1 MNSNNFCPAPW
12 MSLFVQGNTTSVCCA
27 DNNKLNL
34 SPLEFRSS
42 EHLKNIKKQFLAGEK
57 PSNCSHCWNQESEG
71 LQSIRQHY
79 NDDNPQYSDLN
90 SFTIET
96 ELPVEHIELRTSN
109 LCNYSCRMCN
119 AKNSVE
125 IKREIDRNPS
135 LSTWFVN
142 VDDSTMKD
150 QNLQEVFDSIHTLNR
165 LFLTGGEPLLMKE
178 YYDLMDYAIS
188 IGRNE
193 KMELIV
199 YTNVS
204 VYNPKFIEKLLKF
217 DKVNLNLSIDGVG
230 KTAEYQRK
238 GTDWNTVYKNA
249 IIFVNLPVK
258 TTIHSTITA
267 YTLLD
272 FSSLADFYNEMLH
285 INNNIYFMA
294 HPISSPKALNFL
306 NLNGDLR
313 SKAIDEITKSIYKLN
328 DKKFSQINI
337 QLENILKA
345 LKTDT
350 QQNYTEFVEF
360 TKSLDISRNER
371 FEDVFGYKL
380 Y

>member
-1 MNSNNFCPAPW
+1 
-12 MSLFVQGNTTSVCCA
+12 MSLFVQGNTTGMCCA

-57 PSNCSHCWNQESEG
+57 PSNCSHCWISESEG

-79 NDDNPQYSDLN
+79 IEDNPQYSNLN

-142 VDDSTMKD
+142 VDDSTMKA

-178 YYDLMDYAIS
+178 YYYLMDYAIS

-272 FSSLADFYNEMLH
+272 FSSLSDFYNEMLH

-328 DKKFSQINI
+328 DKKFSQINT